1 MKTKNLLRNLSLFI
15 VAAIASPLFALLNLL
30 LMPTAAMLLW
40 SYDKTADATAWC
52 ARLLLKHT
60 TE

>member
-1 MKTKNLLRNLSLFI
+1 LLKNLSLFI